1 MVTFLSFVESNT
13 GQHCD
18 DDDGQDLD
26 ERDENTTTASSLQA
40 SGALPENIAVGP
52 VLIFLAEQI
61 TVYKSGSDFFSS
73 LEYHSESSACF
84 LMNAA
89 LKICYLRH
97 VRKCYLS
104 ACSYV
109 DYSGQPL
116 SCSNPHFLA
125 FHDIHTFKLTNHH
138 FGKSSPR
145 FTTSH
150 H

>member
-1 MVTFLSFVESNT
+1 MDLEFPQLDKKTELVTLVTFLSFVESNT

-18 DDDGQDLD
+18 DGDGQDLD

-89 LKICYLRH
+89 LKICYL
-97 VRKCYLS
+97 
-104 ACSYV
+104 
-109 DYSGQPL
+109 
-116 SCSNPHFLA
+116 
-125 FHDIHTFKLTNHH
+125 
-138 FGKSSPR
+138 
-145 FTTSH
+145 
-150 H
+150 